1 MRSGAER
8 RTEPP
13 KSPTLTA
20 AGGQGHAPPPTYK
33 ITRAAARIKLGLQD
47 VIYLGNLDA
56 KRDWGFAGDYV
67 ETSFAAFG
75 ITIEWKGSGTDEIG
89 IDADSGT
96 VRVRIDPR
104 YFRPAEVELLLGD
117 PSKAKEKLRWE
128 PKVTFGEL
136 VSMMVQS
143 DLQDQGRE
151 AYLRDGGYEVKR
163 YHE

>member
-1 MRSGAER
+1 M
-8 RTEPP
+8 
-13 KSPTLTA
+13 
-20 AGGQGHAPPPTYK
+20 
-33 ITRAAARIKLGLQD
+33 
-47 VIYLGNLDA
+47 IYLGNLDA

-67 ETSFAAFG
+67 KAMWRILQADEPDDFVIATGEMHSVRELVEASFAEVG
-75 ITIEWKGSGTDEIG
+75 ITIEWKGSGTDEVG

-117 PSKAKEKLRWE
+117 PSKAKDKLGWE

-136 VSMMVQS
+136 VSMMVQG
-143 DLQDQGRE
+143 DLQEQGRE
-151 AYLRDGGYEVKR
+151 AYLKEGGYEVKR